1 MPNSDRERF
10 EASYRTDIELV
21 DRAIR
26 RFSEDQLPQG
36 DMDKLQTA
44 KGLVSQSNAAFEQQ
58 DLQAAA
64 NLAHKARVLVEEI
77 ASH

>member
-1 MPNSDRERF
+1 MSDSDRERF
-10 EASYRTDIELV
+10 ETSYRADIESV
-21 DRAIR
+21 GRAIR
-26 RFSEDQLPQG
+26 RFSENRLPQE